1 MNDRRRRASGG
12 VRIARAC
19 LGAALVLSALA
30 RPAVA
35 ADVATAEPLDAHRV
49 PASAVV
55 ATTTTT
61 EPIDAHR
68 APAGAVVAVPAP
80 GFGDER
86 RFMHGI
92 ATASAGH
99 GNHWVFFSS
108 SGLPPRGANADGSWP
123 HDVYVG
129 RWAPGQAALA
139 GVHRFIG
146 RPEAQEPVSVAQNT
160 DGRLFVTF
168 EDGWNAPRNVSQRFG
183 VYRDDLTPIV
193 PYPSEVESGGHSG
206 HVAAVG
212 RRFVVFYSEG
222 WVQGGGIDN
231 LGSGDGVAA
240 KVYDGAGTLQRRVE
254 VMPHGR
260 EWWPMIAGSPSRA
273 LLVWQ
278 KFIPGD
284 TIARLRYALLD
295 PATGQFVRMPGSLDD
310 LRVQYYT
317 YAAEWVPAVGRFVLE
332 ATLADGR
339 TTVML
344 IDEAGQVT
352 ARLACLPA
360 SVREAG
366 VVVDGANAYVPTRD
380 GRLMALALTGDSITL
395 HGLMPAP
402 FAWGNTGVTGIANGP
417 ASLHMVS
424 LSPSGLRE
432 ADFDTRQAVPPAE
445 SDRCGP

>member
-1 MNDRRRRASGG
+1 M
-12 VRIARAC
+12 
-19 LGAALVLSALA
+19 LAALAG
-30 RPAVA
+30 PAAAGVA
-35 ADVATAEPLDAHRV
+35 DA
-49 PASAVV
+49 ASAPAAPGTHEVV
-55 ATTTTT
+55 
-61 EPIDAHR
+61 DDHR

-99 GNHWVFFSS
+99 GRNWVFFSS
-108 SGLPPRGANADGSWP
+108 SGLPPRGANGDGSWP

-129 RWAPGQAALA
+129 QWAPGRLTLA
-139 GVHRFIG
+139 GVHVFIG

-160 DGRLFVTF
+160 DGNLFVTF

-183 VYRDDLTPIV
+183 VYRADLAPIV
-193 PYPSEVESGGHSG
+193 HYPSDVESGGHSG

-240 KVYDGAGTLQRRVE
+240 KIYDGEGRLQRRVE
-254 VMPHGR
+254 VMQHGR

-284 TIARLRYALLD
+284 TIARLRYAVLD
-295 PATGQFVRMPGSLDD
+295 PATGRFVRVPGSLDD

-317 YAAEWVPAVGRFVLE
+317 YAAEWVPAIGRFVLE

-344 IDEAGQVT
+344 IDEAGRVT

-360 SVREAG
+360 SVREAS

-380 GRLMALALTGDSITL
+380 GRLMALALSGDTIAL
-395 HGLMPAP
+395 HGLIPSP

-417 ASLHMVS
+417 NSLHMVS

-432 ADFDTRQAVPPAE
+432 ADFDTRRAAPPTEA
-445 SDRCGP
+445 DRCGP